1 MVAPTGIEPVTQGFS
16 VLCSTDWAM
25 EPKWRFVRD
34 LNPWSLAW
42 QASVIGL
49 YTNEPLV
56 AGAGFEPTAFG
67 LWAQRATRLLHPAI
81 IYWRRKRDS
90 NPCAD
95 CSTCR
100 FSRPIPS
107 AGLGYSSIYIFPT
120 HLDYNKSNKRCQP
133 VFKMLFQKLE

>member
-42 QASVIGL
+42 QASVIGH
-49 YTNEPLV
+49 YTNEPWLREKDLNLRPS
-56 AGAGFEPTAFG
+56 GYEPDE
-67 LWAQRATRLLHPAI
+67 LPDCYHPAI
-81 IYWRRKRDS
+81 ILNWRRKRDL
-90 NPCAD
+90 NPCAA
-95 CSTCR
+95 CATCR

-107 AGLGYSSIYIFPT
+107 AGLGYSSIHFFQCILIITNWNSGVNYI
-120 HLDYNKSNKRCQP
+120 L
-133 VFKMLFQKLE
+133 